1 MRHITA
7 PIQTDTEP
15 SSSVTTHGTY
25 LTNHQEPPLDDTT
38 AKTTPES
45 QAAGM
50 HKVTTS
56 DMLLEYLQGE
66 GASENRA
73 MVRIDN
79 NVSIEDGELIIVQ
92 FEHIVFF

>member
-1 MRHITA
+1 
-7 PIQTDTEP
+7 
-15 SSSVTTHGTY
+15 
-25 LTNHQEPPLDDTT
+25 
-38 AKTTPES
+38 
-45 QAAGM
+45 M

-79 NVSIEDGELIIVQ
+79 NVSIEDGELIVVQ
-92 FEHIVFF
+92 FEHIVFFDVSN